1 LSDTAD
7 RRPSASEALAE
18 VPVANFIILSIFS
31 NSKPVLSIDLVLTAN
46 TIANMH
52 GMMGNKSKI
61 QDFVLELKKPKHQS
75 HDEVM
80 EAIAIK

>member
-1 LSDTAD
+1 MHKYSYMFDGG
-7 RRPSASEALAE
+7 
-18 VPVANFIILSIFS
+18 NI
-31 NSKPVLSIDLVLTAN
+31 LTAN

-80 EAIAIK
+80 EAIGAL

>member
-1 LSDTAD
+1 MFDGG
-7 RRPSASEALAE
+7 
-18 VPVANFIILSIFS
+18 NI
-31 NSKPVLSIDLVLTAN
+31 LTAN

-75 HDEVM
+75 QDEVM
-80 EAIAIK
+80 EAIGAL

>member
-1 LSDTAD
+1 MFDGG
-7 RRPSASEALAE
+7 
-18 VPVANFIILSIFS
+18 NI
-31 NSKPVLSIDLVLTAN
+31 LTAN

-80 EAIAIK
+80 EAIGAL